1 VGAEIENW
9 ADLGERVWGENSKW
23 KMQNAKLRN
32 ADPEASSGWDGGFD
46 WGLGS
51 VGRGA
56 DWGLGWIGF
65 ELGLFFW
72 GVGRGKSS

>member
-1 VGAEIENW
+1 MNRDA
-9 ADLGERVWGENSKW
+9 SKE

-32 ADPEASSGWDGGFD
+32 PDPEASSGWDGGFD

-65 ELGLFFW
+65 VLGLFFR
-72 GVGRGKSS
+72 GLGRRESL